1 MRHPVASIERRT
13 LLPNVWDLLVVVLAV
28 GVCVALADGAREAI
42 HESLLQLEQ
51 TALSLDPWG
60 LPEYALRTT
69 LRMFIAL
76 VFSLVFTP
84 DLRRRSPAKSR
95 RAELML
101 VPTLDILQS
110 VPILGFLSFTV
121 AGLHGLV
128 SGQPGRRRMRRDL
141 RDLHQPGLEHDV
153 QLLPVAAHRAAPI

>member
-13 LLPNVWDLLVVVLAV
+13 LLPNVWDLLVVVLAL
-28 GVCVALADGAREAI
+28 GVCVALADGARDAL

-51 TALSLDPWG
+51 TALSLDPWR

-76 VFSLVFTP
+76 AFSLVFT
-84 DLRRRSPAKSR
+84 LIYGTLAAKSR
-95 RAELML
+95 RAELL
-101 VPTLDILQS
+101 VPALDILQS

-121 AGLHGLV
+121 AGFLALFPGSAV
-128 SGQPGRRRMRRDL
+128 GAECAAIFFNRSSSGS
-141 RDLHQPGLEHDV
+141 
-153 QLLPVAAHRAAPI
+153 